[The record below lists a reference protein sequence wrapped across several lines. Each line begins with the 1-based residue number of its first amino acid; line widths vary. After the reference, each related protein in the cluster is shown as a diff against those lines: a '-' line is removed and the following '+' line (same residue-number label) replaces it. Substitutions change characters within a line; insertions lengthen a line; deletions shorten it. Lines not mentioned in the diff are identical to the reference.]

1 MDFTGRHFDK
11 VVILTCV
18 RWYLRFALSYR
29 DLEEIMEERGV
40 DVDHSTINRWVLK
53 YTPLLETEARR
64 RKRPVGTSWRMDE
77 TYIKV
82 KGHWKYLYRAV
93 DKEGDTIDFLLTAK
107 RDTRAALR
115 FLTKAIRSNGTPEK
129 INIDQSGAN
138 TSGIA
143 AYNKVTASNIKCRQ
157 CNYLNNIVE
166 QDHRPVKRKM
176 RAMMGFKT
184 FRSASAT
191 IAGIELTHMIRKGQV
206 RAENDEMMTPAETF
220 YSLAA

>member
-1 MDFTGRHFDK
+1 MDFTGCHFDEA
-11 VVILTCV
+11 VILTCV
-18 RWYLRFALSYR
+18 RWYLRFTLSYR

-40 DVDHSTINRWVLK
+40 DVDHSTVNRWVLK

-64 RKRPVGTSWRMDE
+64 RKKPVGVSWRLDE

-82 KGHWKYLYRAV
+82 KGQWRYLYRAV

-115 FLTKAIRSNGTPEK
+115 FLKKAIRGNGTPEK
-129 INIDQSGAN
+129 INIDKSGAN

-143 AYNKVTASNIKCRQ
+143 AFNLETGSNIECRQ
-157 CNYLNNIVE
+157 CKYLNNIVE

-176 RAMMGFKT
+176 RAMMGFKS
-184 FRSASAT
+184 FRSASKT
-191 IAGIELTHMIRKGQV
+191 IAGIELAHMIRKGQV